1 MPSDCTNGM
10 TNISS
15 NVTQGCND
23 SSEAVSFNKYEQVTM
38 VFHAFDSWFCCGPD
52 PFRLLRSN
60 LMCASCY
67 FDGPSNIKIGAEY
80 YLIFVMTLF
89 NVFLSA

>member
-23 SSEAVSFNKYEQVTM
+23 SCEAVSFNKYEQVTM
-38 VFHAFDSWFCCGPD
+38 VFHAFMVV
-52 PFRLLRSN
+52 LLALILFDIFD
-60 LMCASCY
+60 LMCASCH
-67 FDGPSNIKIGAEY
+67 FDGSSNIKISVEY
-80 YLIFVMTLF
+80 YLIFVMT
-89 NVFLSA
+89 VFLSAYN